1 MHVPQSVKQKIMNG
15 EFIKLHTLLY
25 NQNDSE
31 AQENSVLFMNGQFI
45 LKLTNAI
52 KITTIDAWLDV
63 FFFIFLSIYL
73 SAHIDETHSLI

>member
-63 FFFIFLSIYL
+63 FFSY
-73 SAHIDETHSLI
+73 S